1 VLIIYIYIYI
11 YICQTLSC
19 LRTNLKKVVNQR
31 KALKKDEANHECVKK
46 KITIISG
53 FKREIESLKQ
63 VEGKKL
69 PNHFSFFFCFFQ
81 LSGLDLVNIKW
92 PNPMQ

>member
-1 VLIIYIYIYI
+1 
-11 YICQTLSC
+11 

-31 KALKKDEANHECVKK
+31 KALKKDEANHECVIKKKKK

-53 FKREIESLKQ
+53 FKREIERLKQ
-63 VEGKKL
+63 VEGKNL
-69 PNHFSFFFCFFQ
+69 PNHFSIFCFCFFQ